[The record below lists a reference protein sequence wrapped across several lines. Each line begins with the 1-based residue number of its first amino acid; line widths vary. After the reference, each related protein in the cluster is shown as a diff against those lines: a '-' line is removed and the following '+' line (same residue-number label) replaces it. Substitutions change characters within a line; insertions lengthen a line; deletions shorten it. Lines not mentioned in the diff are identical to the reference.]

1 MREIV
6 VNHWLVSTLKIN
18 RDFYKYPVSLRV
30 VKGELKP
37 TIVTKKIKIMAV
49 ERTLTILKP
58 DCVRKNLIGEVT
70 RRIQE
75 AGFKIVAMK
84 MTRLTKDTAG
94 GFYAVHKERPFFG
107 ELVEFMSS
115 GACVPMILEKE
126 NAIADFRKFIGATN
140 PAEAEE
146 GTIRADFADSVGEN
160 IVHGSDSV
168 ENGKIEAAY
177 FFAESEVVANQ
188 A

>member
-1 MREIV
+1 
-6 VNHWLVSTLKIN
+6 
-18 RDFYKYPVSLRV
+18 
-30 VKGELKP
+30 
-37 TIVTKKIKIMAV
+37 MAI

-75 AGFKIVAMK
+75 AGFTILAMK

-107 ELVEFMSS
+107 ELTDFMSS
-115 GACVPMILEKE
+115 GPCVPMILEKE
-126 NAIADFRKFIGATN
+126 NAIADFREFIGATN
-140 PAEAEE
+140 PAEAAK
-146 GTIRADFADSVGEN
+146 GTIRADFADSLGEN

-177 FFAESEVVANQ
+177 FFSESEVVANRS
-188 A
+188 

>member
-1 MREIV
+1 
-6 VNHWLVSTLKIN
+6 
-18 RDFYKYPVSLRV
+18 
-30 VKGELKP
+30 
-37 TIVTKKIKIMAV
+37 MAV

-58 DCVRKNLIGEVT
+58 DCVKKNLIGEVT

-84 MTRLTKDTAG
+84 LTRLTKDTAG

-107 ELVEFMSS
+107 ELTDFMSS
-115 GACVPMILEKE
+115 GPCVPMLLEKE
-126 NAIADFRKFIGATN
+126 NAVADFRKFIGATN
-140 PAEAEE
+140 PAEAAE
-146 GTIRADFADSVGEN
+146 GTIRADFADSMGEN

-168 ENGKIEAAY
+168 ENGKIEGAY
-177 FFAESEVVANQ
+177 FFAESEVVANL

>member
-1 MREIV
+1 
-6 VNHWLVSTLKIN
+6 
-18 RDFYKYPVSLRV
+18 
-30 VKGELKP
+30 
-37 TIVTKKIKIMAV
+37 MAV

-75 AGFKIVAMK
+75 AGFRIVAMK
-84 MTRLTKDTAG
+84 MTRLTKDTAS
-94 GFYAVHKERPFFG
+94 GFYAVHKERPFFD

-115 GACVPMILEKE
+115 GPCVPMILEKE
-126 NAIADFRKFIGATN
+126 NAIEDFREFIGATD
-140 PAEAEE
+140 PSEAEE

-160 IVHGSDSV
+160 IIHGSDSV
-168 ENGKIEAAY
+168 ENGKKEASY
-177 FFAESEVVANQ
+177 FFSEAEVVANK